1 MQKYFASIGGLDTLA
16 KVLLE
21 LMHDSC
27 LSHSSMKLAVVVTKT
42 LDTCIANNCEWKDSF
57 IYGNLK
63 MQFLKSCA
71 GGKVIEMNA

>member
-42 LDTCIANNCEWKDSF
+42 LDACIADNCEWKD
-57 IYGNLK
+57 ICYLW
-63 MQFLKSCA
+63 
-71 GGKVIEMNA
+71 